1 MIDEIDCG
9 IHYSKMNDFF
19 KIIINAANL
28 QNVQLFATTH
38 SKECIEKFINTLEK
52 TGMQEQGRIIR
63 LAETKNGIKAFT
75 MRFAEFENAL
85 MAESEIR

>member
-1 MIDEIDCG
+1 M
-9 IHYSKMNDFF
+9 
-19 KIIINAANL
+19 
-28 QNVQLFATTH
+28 QN
-38 SKECIEKFINTLEK
+38 E
-52 TGMQEQGRIIR
+52 GRIIR